1 MPASVSRAVR
11 LPGGCAA
18 GVAFISVG
26 STHTGQS
33 MARYTVTELSS
44 STTPVSPTAGSVS
57 FVAIF
62 SSLLFAISSLARRFF
77 SIMRALTIQ
86 IERPASAGPR
96 PAGGASTGDV
106 QSPESFHPGKGRAV
120 SLDRP
125 PLLVRQIHLR
135 KIRPGQGCRTG
146 TLKLMKQVIGFLS
159 LSKSDAGNS
168 HCLAAAIA
176 SSLASG
182 SVE

>member
-33 MARYTVTELSS
+33 MARYTVMELSS

-106 QSPESFHPGKGRAV
+106 QSPESFYPGKGRAV

-125 PLLVRQIHLR
+125 PLSCWTGSPAEDSTRSGLPNRHVEIDETGDRILV
-135 KIRPGQGCRTG
+135 
-146 TLKLMKQVIGFLS
+146 TLK
-159 LSKSDAGNS
+159 
-168 HCLAAAIA
+168 
-176 SSLASG
+176 
-182 SVE
+182 E